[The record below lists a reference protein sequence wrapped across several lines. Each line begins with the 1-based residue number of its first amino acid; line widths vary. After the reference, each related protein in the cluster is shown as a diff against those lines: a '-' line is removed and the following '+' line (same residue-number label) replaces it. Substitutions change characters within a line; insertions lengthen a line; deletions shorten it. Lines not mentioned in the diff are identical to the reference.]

1 MKKTFTTK
9 EGVELAV
16 RQPTSE
22 ERTRGKIEYNKA
34 VKRAIEEGHILR
46 AKLEDYVTKQGLWN
60 DEMESKDKELL
71 ESIDKAT
78 RKLRGG
84 NMTLSE
90 AKKLCF
96 EIMDLRSERLSHIA
110 VKSNL
115 DNITAEAFGEQ
126 AQFDYLVSVCTVYN
140 DTGKPY
146 FKDVDDYKNRS
157 TTPEAFEA
165 ANNLSVLL
173 YNIQAYQESLPE
185 NKFLKKFGFVDEKY
199 RLIRKDGKLVDR
211 EGRLI
216 NDEGY
221 YINEEGKRV
230 NISGELVNEE
240 GEPIVEELPFLDDDG
255 KPIAEVK
262 TETKVETEVVEV

>member
-1 MKKTFTTK
+1 MKKVFK
-9 EGVELAV
+9 VKDVELAV
-16 RQPTSE
+16 RQPTNE

-60 DEMESKDKELL
+60 DEMEAKDKELL
-71 ESIDKAT
+71 GSIDKAV
-78 RKLRGG
+78 RRLRGG
-84 NMTLSE
+84 NMTLSD

-96 EIMDLRSERLSHIA
+96 EIMDLRSERLSHIS

-140 DTGKPY
+140 DTGNQY

-157 TTPEAFEA
+157 TTTEAYEA
-165 ANNLSVLL
+165 ANNLSSLL

-185 NKFLKKFGFVDEKY
+185 NRFLKKFGFVDDKY
-199 RLIRKDGKLVDR
+199 RLVRKDGKLIDR

-216 NDEGY
+216 DEEGY
-221 YINEEGKRV
+221 YVNEAGEKV
-230 NISGELVNEE
+230 NASGEKVNEH
-240 GEPIVEELPFLDDDG
+240 GEPIIEELPFLDDDG
-255 KPIAEVK
+255 KPIVD
-262 TETKVETEVVEV
+262 KVVAQEIEQTV

>member
-1 MKKTFTTK
+1 MKKVFK
-9 EGVELAV
+9 VGDVELAV

-60 DEMESKDKELL
+60 DEMEEKDKELL
-71 ESIDKAT
+71 EKIDKAT

-84 NMTLSE
+84 NITLAE

-96 EIMDLRSERLSHIA
+96 EIMDLRNERLSHTS

-140 DTGKPY
+140 DTGKQY

-157 TTPEAFEA
+157 TTTEGYEA
-165 ANNLSVLL
+165 ASNLSGLL
-173 YNIQAYQESLPE
+173 YNLQAYQESLPE
-185 NKFLKKFGFVDEKY
+185 NKFLKKFGFVDEKF
-199 RLIRKDGKLVDR
+199 RLIRKDGRLVDR

-216 NDEGY
+216 NEEGY
-221 YINEEGKRV
+221 YVNELNERV
-230 NISGELVNEE
+230 NILGERVNEQ
-240 GEPIVEELPFLDDDG
+240 GEPLIEELPFLDEDG
-255 KPIAEVK
+255 KPIVL
-262 TETKVETEVVEV
+262 